1 MRRLLYSF
9 AILAFAVSCG
19 DDPQGGGTGGNEGT
33 PGTGETGGIT
43 EVVAVQSNISIEMNT
58 DKAIYSPGETIRFT
72 ADNMPSDAKIRY
84 RCMGET
90 VHEHDA
96 SGTEWTW
103 TAPSKDGRGYMV
115 EVYRQKDEKTD
126 LVLGTIGV
134 DVSSDWS
141 MFPRYG
147 FVGDFGKNKLT
158 EGVIEEEMAFLN
170 RCHINGVQFYDWHNK
185 HHWPLG
191 GTMEKLDEVYKD
203 IANRDV
209 YNAAVKKYIDVQHSY
224 GMKAMFYNLAFGVL
238 DDARADGVKEE
249 WNLYKQSNRGDQDA
263 HTLPAGWKS
272 SIYLVDP
279 GNTEW
284 QAYIV
289 ERNKE
294 VYHHL
299 DFDGFHIDQ
308 LGSRGTRYD
317 WNSRQVDMPSG
328 YASFINAMKKA
339 HPDKRLVFNA
349 VSSYGANKIVGTG
362 NVDFCYNE
370 VWGSEDQ
377 FKDLYTIIKSNDQNS
392 NHSLK
397 SIFAAYMNY
406 ECSNREFNI
415 PGVLLTDAVMF
426 ALGGAHL
433 ELGDHMLCREY
444 FPSQDVKMSSALKTS
459 IVRYY
464 DFMTAYENLLRG
476 ASSKAEVQVEVISE
490 ATRKISFN
498 NWPPKEGGV
507 TTYAKKTE
515 GKTVIHFLNFRSVDN
530 LSWRDLKGT
539 RPAPTKVM
547 KSPVKIKVDGKVNRI
562 WSASPDQHAGALQ
575 ELAFTQ
581 EGGYVSFVLP
591 SLEYWTMLV
600 IE

>member
-1 MRRLLYSF
+1 VT
-9 AILAFAVSCG
+9 I
-19 DDPQGGGTGGNEGT
+19 
-33 PGTGETGGIT
+33 
-43 EVVAVQSNISIEMNT
+43 QSNISIDLKT
-58 DKAIYSPGETIRFT
+58 DKAIYKPGETVRFT

-90 VHEHDA
+90 VHEQDA
-96 SGTEWTW
+96 AGNEWTW
-103 TAPSKDGRGYMV
+103 TTPSADGRGYMV
-115 EVYRQKDEKTD
+115 EIYREKDEKTD
-126 LVLGTIGV
+126 LILGTIGV

-185 HHWPLG
+185 HHWPLV

-224 GMKAMFYNLAFGVL
+224 GMKAMFYNLAIGVL
-238 DDARADGVKEE
+238 DDAKADGVKEE
-249 WNLYKQSNRGDQDA
+249 WNIYKQSNRGDQDA
-263 HTLPAGWKS
+263 HTLPASWKS

-317 WNSRQVDMPSG
+317 WNSRQVDLPSG

-370 VWGSEDQ
+370 VWGSEAQ
-377 FKDLYTIIKSNDQNS
+377 FKDLYTIIKSNDLSS

-444 FPSQDVKMSSALKTS
+444 FPSQEVKMSSALKTS

-476 ASSKAEVQVEVISE
+476 ASSKAEVQVEVTSE
-490 ATRKISFN
+490 ASRKISFN

-507 TTYAKKTE
+507 TTYAKKIE

-547 KSPVKIKVDGKVNRI
+547 KSPVKIKVNGKVNRV

-581 EGGYVSFVLP
+581 EGGYISFVLP

>member
-1 MRRLLYSF
+1 MKRLLYPI
-9 AILAFAVSCG
+9 ALIILAVSCG
-19 DDPQGGGTGGNEGT
+19 KDPQDGEISGEK
-33 PGTGETGGIT
+33 PGTGETNSVT
-43 EVVAVQSNISIEMNT
+43 EVITVQSDITVDLKT
-58 DKAIYSPGETIRFT
+58 DKAIYAPGEEITFT
-72 ADNMPSDAKIRY
+72 GNVPSDAKIRY
-84 RCMGET
+84 RHMGET
-90 VHEHDA
+90 IHEHAA
-96 SGTEWTW
+96 SGNQWTW
-103 TAPSKDGRGYMV
+103 TAPSADGQGYMV
-115 EVYRQKDEKTD
+115 EVYRQRDAKTD
-126 LVLGTIGV
+126 LVLGTIAV
-134 DVSSDWS
+134 DVSSDWT

-147 FVGDFGKNKLT
+147 FVGDFGKDKLA
-158 EGVIEEEMAFLN
+158 EGVIEAEMEFLN
-170 RCHINGVQFYDWHNK
+170 RCHINGIQFYDWHNK

-238 DDARADGVKEE
+238 DDARADGVKEQ
-249 WNLYKQSNRGDQDA
+249 WNLYKKSGRGDQDA
-263 HTLPAGWKS
+263 HTLPGGWKS
-272 SIYLVDP
+272 NIYLVDP
-279 GNTEW
+279 GNAEW
-284 QAYIV
+284 QNYLI

-308 LGSRGTRYD
+308 LGSRGTLYD
-317 WNSRQVDMPSG
+317 WNSNKVDLPTG
-328 YASFINAMKKA
+328 YASFIKAMKKA

-349 VSSYGANKIVGTG
+349 VSSYGSNKIAATG

-370 VWGSEDQ
+370 VWGSEDK
-377 FKDLYTIIKSNDQNS
+377 FSDLYTIIKTNDMNS
-392 NHSLK
+392 NHTLK

-415 PGVLLTDAVMF
+415 PGVLLTDAVIF

-444 FPSQDVKMSSALKTS
+444 FPSQEVKMSQALKTL

-464 DFMTAYENLLRG
+464 DFMTAYQNLLRG
-476 ASSKAEVQVEVISE
+476 ASSKAEVQVEVTST
-490 ATRKISFN
+490 ATRKVPFN
-498 NWPPKEGGV
+498 NWPPKEASV
-507 TTYAKKTE
+507 TTYAKKI
-515 GKTVIHFLNFRSVDN
+515 GDKTVINFLNFRTVDN

-539 RPAPTKVM
+539 RPAPAKVI
-547 KSPVKIKVDGKVNRI
+547 KSPVKIKYDAKATKV
-562 WSASPDQHAGALQ
+562 WVASPDQHAGAAQ

-581 EGGYVSFVLP
+581 EGGYISLTLP

>member
-1 MRRLLYSF
+1 MV
-9 AILAFAVSCG
+9 LALSCG
-19 DDPQGGGTGGNEGT
+19 KDPQGGETPGDNTT
-33 PGTGETGGIT
+33 PGTGENGGIT
-43 EVVAVQSNISIEMNT
+43 EVVTIQSNISIDLKT
-58 DKAIYSPGETIRFT
+58 DKAIYKPGETVRFT

-90 VHEHDA
+90 VHEQDA
-96 SGTEWTW
+96 AGNEWTW
-103 TAPSKDGRGYMV
+103 TTPSADGRGYMV
-115 EVYRQKDEKTD
+115 EIYREKDEKTD
-126 LVLGTIGV
+126 LILGTIGV

-238 DDARADGVKEE
+238 DDAKADGVKEE
-249 WNLYKQSNRGDQDA
+249 WNIYKQSNRGDQDA
-263 HTLPAGWKS
+263 HTLPASWKS

-317 WNSRQVDMPSG
+317 WNSRQVDLPSG

-370 VWGSEDQ
+370 VWGSEAQ
-377 FKDLYTIIKSNDQNS
+377 FKDLYTIIKSNDLSS

-444 FPSQDVKMSSALKTS
+444 FPSQEVKMSSALKTS

-476 ASSKAEVQVEVISE
+476 ASSKAEVQVEVTSE
-490 ATRKISFN
+490 ASRKISFN

-507 TTYAKKTE
+507 TTYAKKIE

-547 KSPVKIKVDGKVNRI
+547 KSPVKIKVNGKVNRV

-581 EGGYVSFVLP
+581 EGGYISFVLP

>member
-1 MRRLLYSF
+1 MV
-9 AILAFAVSCG
+9 LALSCG
-19 DDPQGGGTGGNEGT
+19 KDPQGGETPGDNTT
-33 PGTGETGGIT
+33 PGTGENGGIT
-43 EVVAVQSNISIEMNT
+43 EVVTIQSNISIDLKT
-58 DKAIYSPGETIRFT
+58 DKAIYKPGETVRFT

-90 VHEHDA
+90 VHEQDA
-96 SGTEWTW
+96 AGNEWTW
-103 TAPSKDGRGYMV
+103 TTPSADGRGYMV
-115 EVYRQKDEKTD
+115 EIYREKDEKTD
-126 LVLGTIGV
+126 LILGTIGV

-238 DDARADGVKEE
+238 DDAKADGVKEE
-249 WNLYKQSNRGDQDA
+249 WNIYKQSNRGDQDA
-263 HTLPAGWKS
+263 HTLPASWKS

-317 WNSRQVDMPSG
+317 WNSRQVDLPSG

-370 VWGSEDQ
+370 VWGSEAQ
-377 FKDLYTIIKSNDQNS
+377 FKDLYTIIKSNDLSS

-444 FPSQDVKMSSALKTS
+444 FPSQEVKMSSALKTS

-476 ASSKAEVQVEVISE
+476 ASSKAEVQVEVTSE
-490 ATRKISFN
+490 ASRKISFN

-507 TTYAKKTE
+507 TTYAKKIE

-547 KSPVKIKVDGKVNRI
+547 KSPVKIKVNGKVNRI

-575 ELAFTQ
+575 EIAFTQ
-581 EGGYVSFVLP
+581 EGGYISFVLP

>member
-1 MRRLLYSF
+1 MV
-9 AILAFAVSCG
+9 LALSCG
-19 DDPQGGGTGGNEGT
+19 KDPQGGETPGDNTT
-33 PGTGETGGIT
+33 PGTGENGGIT
-43 EVVAVQSNISIEMNT
+43 EVVTIQSNISIDLKT
-58 DKAIYSPGETIRFT
+58 DKAIYKPGETVRFT

-90 VHEHDA
+90 VHEQDA
-96 SGTEWTW
+96 AGNEWTW
-103 TAPSKDGRGYMV
+103 TTPSADGRGYMV
-115 EVYRQKDEKTD
+115 EIYREKDEKTD
-126 LVLGTIGV
+126 LILGTIGV

-191 GTMEKLDEVYKD
+191 GPMEKLDEVYKD

-238 DDARADGVKEE
+238 DDAKADGVKEE
-249 WNLYKQSNRGDQDA
+249 WNIYKQSNRGDQDA
-263 HTLPAGWKS
+263 HTLPASWKS

-317 WNSRQVDMPSG
+317 WNSRQVDLPSG

-362 NVDFCYNE
+362 KVDFCYNE
-370 VWGSEDQ
+370 VWGSEAQ
-377 FKDLYTIIKSNDQNS
+377 FKDLYTIIKSNDLSS

-444 FPSQDVKMSSALKTS
+444 FPSQEVKMSSALKTS

-476 ASSKAEVQVEVISE
+476 ASSKAEVQVEVTSE
-490 ATRKISFN
+490 ASRKISFN

-507 TTYAKKTE
+507 TTYAKKIE

-547 KSPVKIKVDGKVNRI
+547 KSPVKIKVNGKVNRV

-581 EGGYVSFVLP
+581 EGGYISFVLP

>member
-1 MRRLLYSF
+1 MV
-9 AILAFAVSCG
+9 LALSCG
-19 DDPQGGGTGGNEGT
+19 KDPQGGETPGDNTT
-33 PGTGETGGIT
+33 PGTGESGSVT
-43 EVVAVQSNISIEMNT
+43 EVVTIQSNISVDLKT
-58 DKAIYSPGETIRFT
+58 DKAIYSPGETISFT

-90 VHEHDA
+90 VHAHDA

-115 EVYRQKDEKTD
+115 EVYKEKDEKTD
-126 LVLGTIGV
+126 LILGTIGV

-203 IANRDV
+203 VANRDV

-238 DDARADGVKEE
+238 DDAKADGVKEE
-249 WNLYKQSNRGDQDA
+249 WNIYKQSNRGDQDA
-263 HTLPAGWKS
+263 HTLPASWKS

-308 LGSRGTRYD
+308 RGSRGTRYD
-317 WNSRQVDMPSG
+317 WNSRQVDLPSG

-370 VWGSEDQ
+370 VWGSEAQ
-377 FKDLYTIIKSNDQNS
+377 FKDLYTIIKSNDLSS

-444 FPSQDVKMSSALKTS
+444 FPSQEVKMSSALKTS

-476 ASSKAEVQVEVISE
+476 ASSKAEVQVEVTSE
-490 ATRKISFN
+490 ASRKISFN

-507 TTYAKKTE
+507 TTYAKKIE

-539 RPAPTKVM
+539 RPAPSKVM

-562 WSASPDQHAGALQ
+562 WAASPDQHAGALQ
-575 ELAFTQ
+575 EIAFTQ
-581 EGGYVSFVLP
+581 EGGYISFVLP

>member
-1 MRRLLYSF
+1 MKRLLYPI
-9 AILAFAVSCG
+9 ALIILAVSCG
-19 DDPQGGGTGGNEGT
+19 KDPQGSEDPVDK
-33 PGTGETGGIT
+33 PGSGETNSVT
-43 EVVAVQSNISIEMNT
+43 EVIAVQSDITVDLKT
-58 DKAIYSPGETIRFT
+58 DKAIYAPGEEVTFSG
-72 ADNMPSDAKIRY
+72 NVPSDAKIRY
-84 RCMGET
+84 RHMGET
-90 VHEHDA
+90 IHEHDA
-96 SGTEWTW
+96 SGSQWTW
-103 TAPSKDGRGYMV
+103 TAPSADGQGYMV
-115 EVYRQKDEKTD
+115 EVYRQKDAKTD
-126 LVLGTIGV
+126 LVLGTIAV
-134 DVSSDWS
+134 DVSSDWT

-147 FVGDFGKNKLT
+147 FVADFGKDKLAD
-158 EGVIEEEMAFLN
+158 GVIEAEMEFLN
-170 RCHINGVQFYDWHNK
+170 RCHINGIQFYDWHNK

-191 GTMEKLDEVYKD
+191 GTMDKLDEVYKD

-238 DDARADGVKEE
+238 DDARADGVKEQ
-249 WNLYKQSNRGDQDA
+249 WNIYKKTGREDQDA
-263 HTLPAGWKS
+263 HTLPGGWKS

-284 QAYIV
+284 QSYLI

-317 WNSRQVDMPSG
+317 WNSNKVDLPTG
-328 YASFINAMKKA
+328 YASFIKAMKKA

-349 VSSYGANKIVGTG
+349 VSSYGSNKIAATG

-370 VWGSEDQ
+370 VWGSEDK
-377 FKDLYTIIKSNDQNS
+377 FSDLYTIIKTNDMNS
-392 NHSLK
+392 NHTLK

-415 PGVLLTDAVMF
+415 PGVLLTDAVIF

-444 FPSQDVKMSSALKTS
+444 FPSQDVKMSSALKTL

-464 DFMTAYENLLRG
+464 DFMTAYQNLLRG
-476 ASSKAEVQVEVISE
+476 ESSKAEVQVEVTST
-490 ATRKISFN
+490 ATRKVPFN
-498 NWPPKEGGV
+498 NWPPKEASV
-507 TTYAKKTE
+507 TTYAKKI
-515 GKTVIHFLNFRSVDN
+515 GDKTVVNFLNFRTVDN

-539 RPAPTKVM
+539 RPAPAKVI
-547 KSPVKIKVDGKVNRI
+547 KSPVKIKYDAKATKV
-562 WSASPDQHAGALQ
+562 WVASPDQHAGAAQ

-581 EGGYVSFVLP
+581 EGGYISLTLP

>member
-1 MRRLLYSF
+1 MKRLFYSI
-9 AILAFAVSCG
+9 AVMVLALSCG
-19 DDPQGGGTGGNEGT
+19 KDPQGGETPGDNTT
-33 PGTGETGGIT
+33 PGTGENGGIT
-43 EVVAVQSNISIEMNT
+43 EVVTIQSNISIDLKT
-58 DKAIYSPGETIRFT
+58 DKAIYKPGETVRFT

-90 VHEHDA
+90 VHEQDA
-96 SGTEWTW
+96 AGNEWTW
-103 TAPSKDGRGYMV
+103 TKPSADGRGYMV
-115 EVYRQKDEKTD
+115 EIYREKDEKTD
-126 LVLGTIGV
+126 LILGTIGV

-224 GMKAMFYNLAFGVL
+224 GMKAMFYNHAIGVL
-238 DDARADGVKEE
+238 DDAKADGVKEE
-249 WNLYKQSNRGDQDA
+249 WNIYKQSNRGDQDA
-263 HTLPAGWKS
+263 HTLPASWKS

-317 WNSRQVDMPSG
+317 WNSRQVDLPSG

-370 VWGSEDQ
+370 VWGSEAQ
-377 FKDLYTIIKSNDQNS
+377 FKDLYTIIKSNDLS
-392 NHSLK
+392 SDHSLK

-444 FPSQDVKMSSALKTS
+444 FPSQEVKMSSALKTS

-476 ASSKAEVQVEVISE
+476 ASSKAEVQVEVTSE
-490 ATRKISFN
+490 ASRKISFN

-507 TTYAKKTE
+507 TTYAKKIE

-547 KSPVKIKVDGKVNRI
+547 KSPVKIKVNGKVNRV

-581 EGGYVSFVLP
+581 EGGYISFVLP

>member
-1 MRRLLYSF
+1 MKRLFYSI
-9 AILAFAVSCG
+9 AVVILAVSCG
-19 DDPQGGGTGGNEGT
+19 KDPQDGENSGINDKPGGGVTNQVT
-33 PGTGETGGIT
+33 D
-43 EVVAVQSNISIEMNT
+43 VVAVQSDITVDLST
-58 DKAIYSPGETIRFT
+58 DKAIYSPGEEITFT
-72 ADNMPSDAKIRY
+72 ASSMPTGAKIRY
-84 RCMGET
+84 RYMGET

-96 SGTEWTW
+96 AGTQWTW
-103 TAPSKDGRGYMV
+103 TAPSGDGRGYMV
-115 EVYRQKDEKTD
+115 EVYRERDAKTD
-126 LVLGTIGV
+126 LIVGTIGV
-134 DVSSDWS
+134 DVSSDWM

-147 FVGDFGKNKLT
+147 FVGDFGKDKLA
-158 EGVIEEEMAFLN
+158 EGVIEAEMEFLN

-191 GTMEKLDEVYKD
+191 GTMDTLYEVYKD

-209 YNAAVKKYIDVQHSY
+209 YNAAVKKYIDVQHGY
-224 GMKAMFYNLAFGVL
+224 GMKAMFYNLAFGIL
-238 DDARADGVKEE
+238 DDAKADGVKEE
-249 WNLYKQSNRGDQDA
+249 WFLYKKSGRGDQDA

-279 GNTEW
+279 GNAQW
-284 QAYIV
+284 QNYLI

-294 VYHHL
+294 VYHHF

-308 LGSRGTRYD
+308 LGNRGTRYD
-317 WNSRQVDMPSG
+317 WNSNQVDLPSG
-328 YASFINAMKKA
+328 YASFIHAMKKA
-339 HPDKRLVFNA
+339 HPEKRLIFNS
-349 VSSYGANKIVGTG
+349 VSSYGSGKIVGTG
-362 NVDFCYNE
+362 DVDFCYNE

-377 FKDLYTIIKSNDQNS
+377 FKDLYTIIKTNDMNS
-392 NHSLK
+392 SHTRK

-406 ECSNREFNI
+406 ECSGREFNI

-444 FPSQDVKMSSALKTS
+444 FPSQEVKMSSALKTM

-476 ASSKAEVQVEVISE
+476 ASSKAEIQVEVVSE
-490 ATRKISFN
+490 ATRKVPFN

-507 TTYAKKTE
+507 TTYAKKVE
-515 GKTVIHFLNFRSVDN
+515 DKTVVHFLNFRSVDN

-539 RPAPTKVM
+539 RPNPSKVFR
-547 KSPVKIKVDGKVNRI
+547 SPVKVKYDAAATKVWV
-562 WSASPDQHAGALQ
+562 ASPDQHAGAMQ

-581 EGGYVSFVLP
+581 ENGYVSFELP

>member
-1 MRRLLYSF
+1 MTLLV
-9 AILAFAVSCG
+9 FAVACG
-19 DDPQGGGTGGNEGT
+19 KDPQGGDEPDVPEISGGVA
-33 PGTGETGGIT
+33 
-43 EVVAVQSNISIEMNT
+43 EVVTVQSDISVELKT
-58 DKAIYSPGETIRFT
+58 DKAIYCPGDVVRFT
-72 ADNMPSDAKIRY
+72 ADNIPSDAKVRY
-84 RCMGET
+84 RFMGET
-90 VHEHDA
+90 VHEHA
-96 SGTEWTW
+96 AAGNEWTW
-103 TAPSKDGRGYMV
+103 TAPSGDGRGYMI
-115 EVYRQKDEKTD
+115 EIYREKDAGTD
-126 LVLGTIGV
+126 LVIGTIAV
-134 DVSSDWS
+134 DVSSDWM

-147 FVGDFGKNKLT
+147 FVGDFGRDKLDD
-158 EGVIEEEMAFLN
+158 GVIEAEMEFLN

-191 GTMEKLDEVYKD
+191 GTMDELDEVYKD

-209 YNAAVKKYIDVQHSY
+209 YNTVVKKYIDVQHSY

-238 DDARADGVKEE
+238 DDAREDGVKEE
-249 WNLYKQSNRGDQDA
+249 WFIYRNADRGDQDA

-279 GNTEW
+279 GNAGW
-284 QAYIV
+284 QNYLI
-289 ERNKE
+289 ERNNE

-308 LGSRGTRYD
+308 LGNRGTRYD
-317 WNSRQVDMPSG
+317 WDGRQVDLTDG
-328 YASFINAMKKA
+328 YASFIHAMKNA

-349 VSSYGANKIVGTG
+349 VSSYGSGKIVGTG
-362 NVDFCYNE
+362 KVDFCYNE

-377 FKDLYTIIKSNDQNS
+377 FKDLYTIIKSNDMNS
-392 NHSLK
+392 GHTRK
-397 SIFAAYMNY
+397 SVFAAYMNY
-406 ECSNREFNI
+406 ECSNMEFNI

-444 FPSQDVKMSSALKTS
+444 FPSQDVRMSSALRS
-459 IVRYY
+459 YMVRYY
-464 DFMTAYENLLRG
+464 DFMTAYQNLLRG
-476 ASSKAEVQVEVISE
+476 TSSKAEVQVKVSSE

-507 TTYAKKTE
+507 TTYARKSE
-515 GKTVIHFLNFRSVDN
+515 GRTVIHFLNFRSVDN

-539 RPAPTKVM
+539 RPAPAKVL
-547 KSPVKIKVDGKVNRI
+547 KSPVSVEVEGKVSRV
-562 WSASPDQHAGALQ
+562 WAASPDQHAGAMQ
-575 ELAFTQ
+575 ELVFTQ
-581 EGGYVSFVLP
+581 EGNRISFEIP

>member
-1 MRRLLYSF
+1 MKRLLF
-9 AILAFAVSCG
+9 PIAVVILAVSCG
-19 DDPQGGGTGGNEGT
+19 KDPQDGGI
-33 PGTGETGGIT
+33 PGVKPGPGETNSVTDVI
-43 EVVAVQSNISIEMNT
+43 AVQSDITVDLKT
-58 DKAIYSPGETIRFT
+58 DKAIYAPGEAITFTGNVPSDARIRYRHLGETI
-72 ADNMPSDAKIRY
+72 
-84 RCMGET
+84 
-90 VHEHDA
+90 HEHSAYGDR
-96 SGTEWTW
+96 WTW
-103 TAPSKDGRGYMV
+103 TAPSADGQGYMV
-115 EVYRQKDEKTD
+115 EVYRQRDEKTD
-126 LVLGTIGV
+126 LVLGTIAV
-134 DVSSDWS
+134 DVSSDWT

-147 FVGDFGKNKLT
+147 FIGDFGKDKLAD
-158 EGVIEEEMAFLN
+158 GVIEAEMEFLN

-209 YNAAVKKYIDVQHSY
+209 YNAAVKKYIDVQHGY

-249 WNLYKQSNRGDQDA
+249 WNLYKKPGREDQDA
-263 HTLPAGWKS
+263 HTLPGGWKS

-279 GNTEW
+279 GNAEW
-284 QAYIV
+284 QDYLI

-317 WNSRQVDMPSG
+317 WNGKQVDLPVG

-349 VSSYGANKIVGTG
+349 VSSYGSNRIAGTG

-377 FKDLYTIIKSNDQNS
+377 FKDLYTIIKTNDMNS
-392 NHSLK
+392 NHNLK
-397 SIFAAYMNY
+397 SVLAAYMNY
-406 ECSNREFNI
+406 ECSGRDFNI
-415 PGVLLTDAVMF
+415 PGVLLTDAVIF

-433 ELGDHMLCREY
+433 ELGDHLLCREY
-444 FPSQDVKMSSALKTS
+444 FPSQDVKMSPALRTLM
-459 IVRYY
+459 VRYY
-464 DFMTAYENLLRG
+464 DFMTAYQNLLRG
-476 ASSKAEVQVEVISE
+476 ASSKAEIQVEVLSE
-490 ATRKISFN
+490 ATRKVPFN
-498 NWPPKEGGV
+498 NWPPKEESV
-507 TTYAKKTE
+507 TTYSKKI
-515 GKTVIHFLNFRSVDN
+515 GDRTVINFLNFRTVDN

-539 RPAPTKVM
+539 RPAPAKVI
-547 KSPVKIKVDGKVNRI
+547 KSPVRIKYDAKATKV
-562 WSASPDQHAGALQ
+562 WAASPDQHAGAAQ

-581 EGGYVSFVLP
+581 ENGYISVVLP

>member
-1 MRRLLYSF
+1 MKRLFYSI
-9 AILAFAVSCG
+9 AVMVLALSCG
-19 DDPQGGGTGGNEGT
+19 KDPQGGETPGDNTT
-33 PGTGETGGIT
+33 PGTGENGGIT
-43 EVVAVQSNISIEMNT
+43 EVVTIQSNISIDLKT
-58 DKAIYSPGETIRFT
+58 DKAIYKPGETVRFT

-84 RCMGET
+84 RSMGET
-90 VHEHDA
+90 VHEQDA
-96 SGTEWTW
+96 AGNEWTW
-103 TAPSKDGRGYMV
+103 TTPSADGRGYMV
-115 EVYRQKDEKTD
+115 EIYREKDEKTD
-126 LVLGTIGV
+126 LILGTIGV

-147 FVGDFGKNKLT
+147 FVGDFGKNKLA
-158 EGVIEEEMAFLN
+158 EGVIEAEMEFLN

-224 GMKAMFYNLAFGVL
+224 GMKAMFYNLAFGIL
-238 DDARADGVKEE
+238 DDAKADGVKEE
-249 WNLYKQSNRGDQDA
+249 WNIYKQSNRGDQDA

-279 GNTEW
+279 GNAEW

-317 WNSRQVDMPSG
+317 WNSRQVDLPSG

-370 VWGSEDQ
+370 LWGSEAQ
-377 FKDLYTIIKSNDQNS
+377 FKDLYTIIKSNDLSS

-444 FPSQDVKMSSALKTS
+444 FPSQEVKMSSALKTS

-476 ASSKAEVQVEVISE
+476 ASSKAEVQVEVTSE
-490 ATRKISFN
+490 ASRKISFN

-507 TTYAKKTE
+507 TTYAKKIE

-539 RPAPTKVM
+539 RPAPSKVM
-547 KSPVKIKVDGKVNRI
+547 KSPVKIKVNGKVNRI

-575 ELAFTQ
+575 EIAFTQ
-581 EGGYVSFVLP
+581 EGGYISFVLP

>member
-1 MRRLLYSF
+1 M
-9 AILAFAVSCG
+9 
-19 DDPQGGGTGGNEGT
+19 TGG
-33 PGTGETGGIT
+33 
-43 EVVAVQSNISIEMNT
+43 
-58 DKAIYSPGETIRFT
+58 
-72 ADNMPSDAKIRY
+72 PS
-84 RCMGET
+84 
-90 VHEHDA
+90 
-96 SGTEWTW
+96 
-103 TAPSKDGRGYMV
+103 
-115 EVYRQKDEKTD
+115 
-126 LVLGTIGV
+126 LG
-134 DVSSDWS
+134 DWS

-547 KSPVKIKVDGKVNRI
+547 KSPVKIKVEGKVNRI

>member
-1 MRRLLYSF
+1 MKKLLYSI
-9 AILAFAVSCG
+9 AVVILAVSCG
-19 DDPQGGGTGGNEGT
+19 KDPQGSGNSGDNDNTENGHTGGVT
-33 PGTGETGGIT
+33 D
-43 EVVAVQSNISIEMNT
+43 VVAIQSDITIDLKT
-58 DKAIYSPGETIRFT
+58 DKAIYSPGDEVTFT
-72 ADNMPSDAKIRY
+72 ASSIPADAKIRY

-90 VHEHDA
+90 IHQHNS
-96 SGTEWTW
+96 SGNQWVW
-103 TAPSKDGRGYMV
+103 NAPSADGRGYMV
-115 EVYRQKDEKTD
+115 EVYREKDEKTD
-126 LVLGTIGV
+126 LVLGTIAV
-134 DVSSDWS
+134 DVSSDWT

-147 FVGDFGKNKLT
+147 FVADFGKEKLA
-158 EGVIEEEMAFLN
+158 EGVIESEMEFLN
-170 RCHINGVQFYDWHNK
+170 RCHINGIQFYDWHNK

-191 GTMEKLDEVYKD
+191 GTMETLDEVYKD

-209 YNAAVKKYIDVQHSY
+209 YNAVVKKYIEVQHGY

-238 DDARADGVKEE
+238 DDAVADGVKEE
-249 WNLYKQSNRGDQDA
+249 WFIYKKSGREDQDA
-263 HTLPAGWKS
+263 HILPGSWKS

-279 GNTEW
+279 GNAQW
-284 QAYIV
+284 QGYMI

-317 WNSRQVDMPSG
+317 WNGKQVDLPTG
-328 YASFINAMKKA
+328 YASFINAMKNA

-349 VSSYGANKIVGTG
+349 VSSYGSNRIAGTG

-377 FKDLYTIIKSNDQNS
+377 FKDLYTIIKTNDMNS

-397 SIFAAYMNY
+397 SVFAAYMNY

-444 FPSQDVKMSSALKTS
+444 FPIQDVKMSSALKTF

-464 DFMTAYENLLRG
+464 DFLTGYQNLLRG
-476 ASSKAEVQVEVISE
+476 ASSKAEVQVEVESE
-490 ATRKISFN
+490 AARKISFN

-507 TTYAKKTE
+507 TTYAKKIDD
-515 GKTVIHFLNFRSVDN
+515 KTVIHFLNFRSIDN
-530 LSWRDLKGT
+530 LNWRDLKGT
-539 RPAPTKVM
+539 RPAPAKVV
-547 KSPVKIKVDGKVNRI
+547 KSPVKVKYEAKASRI
-562 WSASPDQHAGALQ
+562 WVASPNQHAGALQ

-581 EGGYVSFVLP
+581 EGGYISFILP
-591 SLEYWTMLV
+591 HLEYWTMLV

>member
-1 MRRLLYSF
+1 
-9 AILAFAVSCG
+9 
-19 DDPQGGGTGGNEGT
+19 
-33 PGTGETGGIT
+33 
-43 EVVAVQSNISIEMNT
+43 
-58 DKAIYSPGETIRFT
+58 
-72 ADNMPSDAKIRY
+72 
-84 RCMGET
+84 
-90 VHEHDA
+90 
-96 SGTEWTW
+96 
-103 TAPSKDGRGYMV
+103 MV
-115 EVYRQKDEKTD
+115 EVYRQRDEKTD
-126 LVLGTIGV
+126 LVLGTIAV
-134 DVSSDWS
+134 DVSSDWT

-147 FVGDFGKNKLT
+147 FVGDFGKNKLDA
-158 EGVIEEEMAFLN
+158 GVIEAEMEFLN

-224 GMKAMFYNLAFGVL
+224 GMKAMFYNLAFGAL

-249 WNLYKQSNRGDQDA
+249 WNLYKKSGREDQDA
-263 HTLPAGWKS
+263 HTLPGSWKS
-272 SIYLVDP
+272 NIYLLNP

-284 QAYIV
+284 QNYLV

-294 VYHHL
+294 VYHHF

-308 LGSRGTRYD
+308 LGNRGTRYD
-317 WNSRQVDMPSG
+317 WNGKKVDLPVG

-349 VSSYGANKIVGTG
+349 VSSYGSNRIAETG

-370 VWGSEDQ
+370 VWGDEDQ
-377 FKDLYTIIKSNDQNS
+377 FKDLYTIIKTNDMNS
-392 NHSLK
+392 NHTLK

-415 PGVLLTDAVMF
+415 PGVLLTDAVIF

-444 FPSQDVKMSSALKTS
+444 FPSQDVKMSPALKTL

-464 DFMTAYENLLRG
+464 DFMTAYQNLLRG
-476 ASSKAEVQVEVISE
+476 ESSKAEVQVEVVST
-490 ATRKISFN
+490 ATRKVPFN
-498 NWPPKEGGV
+498 NWPPKEASV
-507 TTYAKKTE
+507 TTYAKKIGGRT
-515 GKTVIHFLNFRSVDN
+515 IINFLNFRTVDN

-539 RPAPTKVM
+539 RPAPAKVI
-547 KSPVKIKVDGKVNRI
+547 KSPVKIKYDAKATKV
-562 WSASPDQHAGALQ
+562 WVASPDQHAGAAQ

-581 EGGYVSFVLP
+581 ENGYIAVVLP

>member
-1 MRRLLYSF
+1 MKRLFYSI
-9 AILAFAVSCG
+9 AVMVLALSCG
-19 DDPQGGGTGGNEGT
+19 KDPQGGETPGDNTT
-33 PGTGETGGIT
+33 PGTGENGGIT
-43 EVVAVQSNISIEMNT
+43 EVVTIQSNISIDLKT
-58 DKAIYSPGETIRFT
+58 DKAIYKPGETVRFT

-84 RCMGET
+84 RCMGKT
-90 VHEHDA
+90 VHEQNA
-96 SGTEWTW
+96 AGNEWTW
-103 TAPSKDGRGYMV
+103 TAPSEDGRGYMV
-115 EVYRQKDEKTD
+115 EIYREKDEKTD
-126 LVLGTIGV
+126 LILGTIGV
-134 DVSSDWS
+134 DVSSDWG

-147 FVGDFGKNKLT
+147 FVGDFGKNKLA
-158 EGVIEEEMAFLN
+158 EGVIEAEMEFLN

-209 YNAAVKKYIDVQHSY
+209 YNAAVKKYIDVQHGY

-249 WNLYKQSNRGDQDA
+249 WNIYKQSNRGDQDA
-263 HTLPAGWKS
+263 HALPAGWKS

-279 GNTEW
+279 GNAEW

-317 WNSRQVDMPSG
+317 WNSRQVDLPSG

-370 VWGSEDQ
+370 VWGSEAQ
-377 FKDLYTIIKSNDQNS
+377 FKDLYTIIKSNDLNS

-444 FPSQDVKMSSALKTS
+444 FPSQEVKMSSALKTS

-476 ASSKAEVQVEVISE
+476 ASSKAEVQVEVTSE
-490 ATRKISFN
+490 ASRKISFN

-507 TTYAKKTE
+507 TTYAKKIE

-539 RPAPTKVM
+539 RPAPSKVM
-547 KSPVKIKVDGKVNRI
+547 KSPVKIKVNGKVNRI

-575 ELAFTQ
+575 EIAFTQ
-581 EGGYVSFVLP
+581 EGGYISFVLP

>member
-1 MRRLLYSF
+1 MV
-9 AILAFAVSCG
+9 LALSCG
-19 DDPQGGGTGGNEGT
+19 KDPQGGETPGDNTT
-33 PGTGETGGIT
+33 PGTGENGGIT
-43 EVVAVQSNISIEMNT
+43 EVVTIQSNISIDLKT
-58 DKAIYSPGETIRFT
+58 DKAIYKPGETVRFT

-90 VHEHDA
+90 VHEQDA
-96 SGTEWTW
+96 VGNEWTW
-103 TAPSKDGRGYMV
+103 TAPSADGRGYMV
-115 EVYRQKDEKTD
+115 EIYREKDEKTD
-126 LVLGTIGV
+126 LILGTIGV
-134 DVSSDWS
+134 DVSSDWG

-147 FVGDFGKNKLT
+147 FVGDFGKNKLA
-158 EGVIEEEMAFLN
+158 EGVIEAEMEFLN

-209 YNAAVKKYIDVQHSY
+209 YNAAVKKYIDVQHGY

-249 WNLYKQSNRGDQDA
+249 WNIYKQSNRGDQDA

-279 GNTEW
+279 GNAEW

-317 WNSRQVDMPSG
+317 WNSRQVDLPSG

-370 VWGSEDQ
+370 VWGSEAQ
-377 FKDLYTIIKSNDQNS
+377 FKDLYTIIKSNDLNS

-444 FPSQDVKMSSALKTS
+444 FPSQEVKMSSALKTS

-476 ASSKAEVQVEVISE
+476 ASSKAEVQVEVTSE
-490 ATRKISFN
+490 ASKKISFN

-507 TTYAKKTE
+507 TTYAKKIE

-547 KSPVKIKVDGKVNRI
+547 KSPVKIKVNGKVNRI

-581 EGGYVSFVLP
+581 EGGYISFVLP

>member
-1 MRRLLYSF
+1 MKRLFYSI
-9 AILAFAVSCG
+9 AVMVLALSCG
-19 DDPQGGGTGGNEGT
+19 KDPQGGETPGDNTT
-33 PGTGETGGIT
+33 PGTGENGGIT
-43 EVVAVQSNISIEMNT
+43 EVVTIQSNISIDLKT
-58 DKAIYSPGETIRFT
+58 DKAIYKPGETVRFT

-90 VHEHDA
+90 VHEQDA
-96 SGTEWTW
+96 AGNEWTW
-103 TAPSKDGRGYMV
+103 TTPSADGRGYMV
-115 EVYRQKDEKTD
+115 EIYREKDEKTD
-126 LVLGTIGV
+126 LILGTIGV

-238 DDARADGVKEE
+238 DDAKADGVKEE
-249 WNLYKQSNRGDQDA
+249 WNIYKQSNRGDQDA
-263 HTLPAGWKS
+263 HTLPASWKS

-317 WNSRQVDMPSG
+317 WNSRQVDLPSG

-370 VWGSEDQ
+370 VWGSEAQ
-377 FKDLYTIIKSNDQNS
+377 FKDLYTIIKSNDLSS

-444 FPSQDVKMSSALKTS
+444 FPSQEVKMSSALKTS

-476 ASSKAEVQVEVISE
+476 ASSKAEVQVEVTSE
-490 ATRKISFN
+490 ASRKISFN

-507 TTYAKKTE
+507 TTYAKKIE

-547 KSPVKIKVDGKVNRI
+547 KSPVKIKVNGKVNRV

-581 EGGYVSFVLP
+581 EGGYISFVLP

>member
-1 MRRLLYSF
+1 MKRLLYPI
-9 AILAFAVSCG
+9 AVVILAVSCG
-19 DDPQGGGTGGNEGT
+19 KDPQDGENPAVK
-33 PGTGETGGIT
+33 PGPGETNSVT
-43 EVVAVQSNISIEMNT
+43 EVISVQSDITVDLKT
-58 DKAIYSPGETIRFT
+58 DKAIYAPGEDITFT
-72 ADNMPSDAKIRY
+72 GNVPSDAKIRY
-84 RCMGET
+84 RHMGET
-90 VHEHDA
+90 IHEHAA
-96 SGTEWTW
+96 SGNQWTW
-103 TAPSKDGRGYMV
+103 TAPSADGQGYMV
-115 EVYRQKDEKTD
+115 EVYRQRDEKTD
-126 LVLGTIGV
+126 LVLGTIAV
-134 DVSSDWS
+134 DVSSDWT

-147 FVGDFGKNKLT
+147 FVGDFGKDKLAD
-158 EGVIEEEMAFLN
+158 GVIEAEMEFLN

-224 GMKAMFYNLAFGVL
+224 GMKAMFYNLAFGAL
-238 DDARADGVKEE
+238 DDAREDGVKEE
-249 WNLYKQSNRGDQDA
+249 WNLYKKAGREDQDA
-263 HTLPAGWKS
+263 HTLPGGWKS
-272 SIYLVDP
+272 SIYLLDP
-279 GNTEW
+279 GNAEW
-284 QAYIV
+284 QNYLI

-317 WNSRQVDMPSG
+317 WNGNQVDLPMG

-349 VSSYGANKIVGTG
+349 VSSYGSNRIAGTG

-377 FKDLYTIIKSNDQNS
+377 FKDLYTIIKTNDMNS
-392 NHSLK
+392 NHTLK

-415 PGVLLTDAVMF
+415 PGVLLTDAVIF

-444 FPSQDVKMSSALKTS
+444 FPSQDVKMSPALKTL

-464 DFMTAYENLLRG
+464 DFMTAYQNLLRG
-476 ASSKAEVQVEVISE
+476 ASSKAEVQVEVVST
-490 ATRKISFN
+490 ATRKVPFN
-498 NWPPKEGGV
+498 NWPPKEASV
-507 TTYAKKTE
+507 TTYAKKID
-515 GKTVIHFLNFRSVDN
+515 GRTVINFLNFRTVDN

-539 RPAPTKVM
+539 RPAPARVI
-547 KSPVKIKVDGKVNRI
+547 KSPVRIKYDAKATKV
-562 WSASPDQHAGALQ
+562 WAASPDQHAGAAQ

-581 EGGYVSFVLP
+581 ENGYISVVLP

>member
-1 MRRLLYSF
+1 MKRLLYPI
-9 AILAFAVSCG
+9 ALVILAVSCG
-19 DDPQGGGTGGNEGT
+19 KDPQGGEN
-33 PGTGETGGIT
+33 PGINPGPGETNSVT
-43 EVVAVQSNISIEMNT
+43 EVIAVQSDITVDLKT
-58 DKAIYSPGETIRFT
+58 DKAIYAPGEEVTFT
-72 ADNMPSDAKIRY
+72 GNVPSDAKIRY
-84 RCMGET
+84 RHMGET
-90 VHEHDA
+90 IHEHAA
-96 SGTEWTW
+96 SGNQWTW
-103 TAPSKDGRGYMV
+103 TAPSADGQGYMV
-115 EVYRQKDEKTD
+115 EVYRQRDEKTD
-126 LVLGTIGV
+126 LVLGTIAV
-134 DVSSDWS
+134 DVSSDWT

-147 FVGDFGKNKLT
+147 FVGDFGKNKLDA
-158 EGVIEEEMAFLN
+158 GVIEAEMEFLN

-238 DDARADGVKEE
+238 DDARADGVKKE
-249 WNLYKQSNRGDQDA
+249 WNLYKKSGREDQDA
-263 HTLPAGWKS
+263 HTLPGGWKS
-272 SIYLVDP
+272 NIYLV
-279 GNTEW
+279 NAEW
-284 QAYIV
+284 QNYLI

-317 WNSRQVDMPSG
+317 WNGKQVDLPSG

-349 VSSYGANKIVGTG
+349 VSSYGSNRIAETG

-370 VWGSEDQ
+370 VWGSEEQ
-377 FKDLYTIIKSNDQNS
+377 FKDLYTIIKTNDMNS
-392 NHSLK
+392 NHTLK

-415 PGVLLTDAVMF
+415 PGVLLTDAVIF

-444 FPSQDVKMSSALKTS
+444 FPSQDVKMSPALKTL

-464 DFMTAYENLLRG
+464 DFMTAYQNLLRG
-476 ASSKAEVQVEVISE
+476 ESSKAEVQVEVVST
-490 ATRKISFN
+490 ATRKVPFN
-498 NWPPKEGGV
+498 NWPPKEASV
-507 TTYAKKTE
+507 TTYAKKIGGRT
-515 GKTVIHFLNFRSVDN
+515 IINFLNFRTVDN

-539 RPAPTKVM
+539 RPAPAKVI
-547 KSPVKIKVDGKVNRI
+547 KSPVKIKYDAKATKV
-562 WSASPDQHAGALQ
+562 WVASPDQHAGAAQ

-581 EGGYVSFVLP
+581 ENGYISVVLP

>member
-1 MRRLLYSF
+1 MV
-9 AILAFAVSCG
+9 LALSCG
-19 DDPQGGGTGGNEGT
+19 KDPQGGEIPGDNTT
-33 PGTGETGGIT
+33 PGTGENGGIT
-43 EVVAVQSNISIEMNT
+43 EVVTIQSNISIDLKT
-58 DKAIYSPGETIRFT
+58 DKAIYKPGETVRFT

-90 VHEHDA
+90 VHEQDA
-96 SGTEWTW
+96 AGNEWTW
-103 TAPSKDGRGYMV
+103 TTPSADGRGYMV
-115 EVYRQKDEKTD
+115 EIYREKDEKTD
-126 LVLGTIGV
+126 LILGTIGV

-224 GMKAMFYNLAFGVL
+224 GMKAMFYNLAIGVL
-238 DDARADGVKEE
+238 DDAKADGVKEE
-249 WNLYKQSNRGDQDA
+249 WNIYKQSNRGDQDA
-263 HTLPAGWKS
+263 HTLPASWKS

-317 WNSRQVDMPSG
+317 WNSRQVDLPSG

-370 VWGSEDQ
+370 VWGSEAQ
-377 FKDLYTIIKSNDQNS
+377 FKDLYTIIKSNDLSS

-444 FPSQDVKMSSALKTS
+444 FPSQEVKMSSALKTS

-476 ASSKAEVQVEVISE
+476 ASSKAEVQVEVTSE
-490 ATRKISFN
+490 ASRKISFN

-507 TTYAKKTE
+507 TTYAKKIE

-547 KSPVKIKVDGKVNRI
+547 KSPVKIKVNGKVNRV

-581 EGGYVSFVLP
+581 EGGYISFVLP

>member
-1 MRRLLYSF
+1 MKRLLYPI
-9 AILAFAVSCG
+9 AVVILAVSCG
-19 DDPQGGGTGGNEGT
+19 KDPQDGGI
-33 PGTGETGGIT
+33 PGVKPGPGETNSVTDVI
-43 EVVAVQSNISIEMNT
+43 AVQSDITVDLKT
-58 DKAIYSPGETIRFT
+58 DKAIYAPGEDIIFTGNVPSDARIRYRHMGETI
-72 ADNMPSDAKIRY
+72 
-84 RCMGET
+84 
-90 VHEHDA
+90 HEHSA
-96 SGTEWTW
+96 SGNQWTW
-103 TAPSKDGRGYMV
+103 TAPSTDGQGYMV

-126 LVLGTIGV
+126 LVLGTIAV
-134 DVSSDWS
+134 DVSSDWT

-147 FVGDFGKNKLT
+147 FVGDFGKDKLAD
-158 EGVIEEEMAFLN
+158 GVIEEEMEFLN

-191 GTMEKLDEVYKD
+191 GTMEKLEEVYKD

-209 YNAAVKKYIDVQHSY
+209 YNAAVKKYIDVQHGY

-238 DDARADGVKEE
+238 DDAREDGVKEE
-249 WNLYKQSNRGDQDA
+249 WSLYKKAGREDQDA
-263 HTLPAGWKS
+263 HTLPGGWKS

-279 GNTEW
+279 GNAEW
-284 QAYIV
+284 QNYLI

-317 WNSRQVDMPSG
+317 WNGKQVDLPVG

-349 VSSYGANKIVGTG
+349 VSSYGANRIAGTG

-377 FKDLYTIIKSNDQNS
+377 FKDLYTIIKTNDMNS
-392 NHSLK
+392 NHTLK
-397 SIFAAYMNY
+397 SVLAAYMNY
-406 ECSNREFNI
+406 ECSGREFNI
-415 PGVLLTDAVMF
+415 PGVLLTDAVIF

-444 FPSQDVKMSSALKTS
+444 FPSQDVKMSPALKTL

-464 DFMTAYENLLRG
+464 DFMTAYQNLLRG
-476 ASSKAEVQVEVISE
+476 ASSKAEVQVEVVST
-490 ATRKISFN
+490 ATRKVPFN
-498 NWPPKEGGV
+498 NWPPKEASV
-507 TTYAKKTE
+507 TTYAKKI
-515 GKTVIHFLNFRSVDN
+515 GDITVINFLNFRTVDN
-530 LSWRDLKGT
+530 LNWRDLKGT
-539 RPAPTKVM
+539 RPAPAKVI
-547 KSPVKIKVDGKVNRI
+547 KSPVRIRYEAKATKV
-562 WSASPDQHAGALQ
+562 WAASPDQHAGAAQ

-581 EGGYVSFVLP
+581 ENGYVSVVLP

>member
-1 MRRLLYSF
+1 MV
-9 AILAFAVSCG
+9 LALSCG
-19 DDPQGGGTGGNEGT
+19 KDPQGGETPGDNTT
-33 PGTGETGGIT
+33 PGTGENGGIT
-43 EVVAVQSNISIEMNT
+43 EVVTIQSNISIDLKT
-58 DKAIYSPGETIRFT
+58 DKAIYKPGETVRFT

-90 VHEHDA
+90 VHEQDA
-96 SGTEWTW
+96 AGNEWTW
-103 TAPSKDGRGYMV
+103 TTPSADGRGYMV
-115 EVYRQKDEKTD
+115 EIYREKDEKTD
-126 LVLGTIGV
+126 LILGTIGV

-238 DDARADGVKEE
+238 DDAKADGVKEE
-249 WNLYKQSNRGDQDA
+249 WNIYKQSNRGDQDA
-263 HTLPAGWKS
+263 HTLPASWKS

-317 WNSRQVDMPSG
+317 WNSRQVDLPSG

-370 VWGSEDQ
+370 VWGSEAQ
-377 FKDLYTIIKSNDQNS
+377 FKDLYTIIKSNDLSS

-444 FPSQDVKMSSALKTS
+444 FPSQEVKMSSALKTS

-476 ASSKAEVQVEVISE
+476 ASSKAEVQVEVTSE
-490 ATRKISFN
+490 ASRKISFN

-507 TTYAKKTE
+507 TTYAKKIE

-539 RPAPTKVM
+539 RPAPSKVM
-547 KSPVKIKVDGKVNRI
+547 KSPVKIKVNGKVNRI

-575 ELAFTQ
+575 EIAFTQ
-581 EGGYVSFVLP
+581 EGGYISFVLP